1 MSISP
6 EDILK
11 NKLNGL
17 LTERQKNDI
26 LKAMQGMDKKELLR
40 IIEATGISKMSDTE
54 LISAVSN
61 ADKDKIAQALRR
73 ML

>member
-1 MSISP
+1 MSVSP